1 MLAYLS
7 RMRQE
12 SYDSLCAID
21 LREPAE
27 AVKTKTMQYVTQLKL
42 CTTIMSLPQVL
53 KMIEEQSKEVDK
65 KVVQMKNSQE
75 GGEI

>member
-12 SYDSLCAID
+12 AYDSLCAID
-21 LREPAE
+21 LKEPAE
-27 AVKTKTMQYVTQLKL
+27 AMKTRTVQYVTQLKL

-53 KMIEEQSKEVDK
+53 RMIEEQSEQLDK
-65 KVVQMKNSQE
+65 KVIQMKNSQE